1 MEALEAIC
9 KEHDGMEATIRAGIS
24 HAIQHSHKNHPVIS
38 ALYVQYAFGHTAGDT
53 ITTRLELMTKCR
65 GH

>member
-24 HAIQHSHKNHPVIS
+24 HAIR
-38 ALYVQYAFGHTAGDT
+38 TAIRIILSSRPCMCSMPLDT
-53 ITTRLELMTKCR
+53 LLVTQSQRDLS
-65 GH
+65 